1 LTCVAVD
8 QAALYG
14 LLRKV
19 RDLGLPL
26 ISGTPTLNT
35 MERPLSTDTK
45 STTALHDPPVPV
57 RAKLAAAWTSL
68 MFLVIYIDYFHLYQ
82 PGEIDDI
89 RGGVIFEFDISG
101 TLMSIFFAIIA
112 IPALMILLSM
122 TLPAR
127 VNRATNLV
135 VASLYIPAVG
145 MNFLGS
151 LPDYAFYYALTIG
164 VEVLILAFIL
174 RAAWTWPRT
183 SSASMPEPA
192 VDVPSNGHVTSKV

>member
-1 LTCVAVD
+1 MNSIKKPMTIRTNTPN
-8 QAALYG
+8 
-14 LLRKV
+14 LLDNPPS
-19 RDLGLPL
+19 DLSEGV
-26 ISGTPTLNT
+26 TTLRT
-35 MERPLSTDTK
+35 QTAEL
-45 STTALHDPPVPV
+45 TALEDRQVPV
-57 RAKLAAAWTSL
+57 QAKLAAAWTSL

-82 PGEIDDI
+82 PGQIDDI
-89 RGGVIFEFDISG
+89 RGGVIFVFDISG

-151 LPDYAFYYALTIG
+151 PPDYAFYYALTIG
-164 VEVLILAFIL
+164 VEVLLLAFIL

-183 SSASMPEPA
+183 PSPSMPDLVEPNR
-192 VDVPSNGHVTSKV
+192 SQIQMGR

>member
-1 LTCVAVD
+1 MNSIKEPMTIRTNTPN
-8 QAALYG
+8 
-14 LLRKV
+14 LLDNPPS
-19 RDLGLPL
+19 DLSEGV
-26 ISGTPTLNT
+26 TTLRT
-35 MERPLSTDTK
+35 QTAEL
-45 STTALHDPPVPV
+45 TALEDRQVPV
-57 RAKLAAAWTSL
+57 QAKLAAAWTSL
-68 MFLVIYIDYFHLYQ
+68 MFLIIYIDYFHLYQ
-82 PGEIDDI
+82 PGEIDAI

-164 VEVLILAFIL
+164 VEVLLLAFIL

-183 SSASMPEPA
+183 PSPSMPDLVEPNRSQIQMGSLSQ
-192 VDVPSNGHVTSKV
+192 PSV

>member
-1 LTCVAVD
+1 MNSIKKPMTIRTNTPN
-8 QAALYG
+8 
-14 LLRKV
+14 LLDNPPS
-19 RDLGLPL
+19 DLSEGV
-26 ISGTPTLNT
+26 TTLRT
-35 MERPLSTDTK
+35 QTAEL
-45 STTALHDPPVPV
+45 TALEDRQVPV
-57 RAKLAAAWTSL
+57 QAKLAAAWTSL

-89 RGGVIFEFDISG
+89 RGGVIFVFDISG

-164 VEVLILAFIL
+164 VEVLLLAFIL

-183 SSASMPEPA
+183 PSPSMPDLVEPNRSQIQMGSLSQ
-192 VDVPSNGHVTSKV
+192 PSV